1 MINKY
6 IISKNIQSLVY
17 LMMVNFGVLP
27 ISLITNIFLTRLLG
41 VQDFGNF
48 IYLTSLLGLFTTV
61 FTFGFFQAG
70 GRAILL
76 SSSEKRKSGYY
87 GAELVITLAIY
98 FLLSMS
104 LILYLHFDANFKSK
118 NLDGY
123 LSVFVLSGWVLLLR
137 RYYDVLFQAD
147 KKIPMLAF
155 SRIMQPISFLL
166 SIVFFYYVL
175 NKEITLIIVLLL
187 FPATHLITALF
198 VFLKVKPSFRSF
210 RRRAEEIWLYN
221 RKFGFQIYIGSIIP
235 LSLVS
240 VSGIFI
246 SYVSEDNSGV
256 GFYGLALSLVS
267 IISIV
272 PNTIATVFYKDF
284 SKMRKIPIK
293 IIIYTITPTLVSFLG
308 MLILI
313 RPFILNIY
321 SDNYAPVIELVY
333 IMALGVV
340 AHGMGD
346 FYNRYLSANGFGASV
361 KNAAILTGFSSFI
374 LNIIFI
380 PIYKEIGAAISTALT
395 GFFYFSLIFFYYI
408 KVVRDK
414 NENRKD

>member
-155 SRIMQPISFLL
+155 SRIIQPISFLL

-340 AHGMGD
+340 GHGMGD
-346 FYNRYLSANGFGASV
+346 FYNRYLSANGFGTSV

-408 KVVRDK
+408 KIVRNK
-414 NENRKD
+414 NENRKN

>member
-6 IISKNIQSLVY
+6 IKSKNIQNLVY

-27 ISLITNIFLTRLLG
+27 ISLITNIFLTKLLG

-61 FTFGFFQAG
+61 FTFGFYQAG

-98 FLLSMS
+98 FLLSIS
-104 LILYLHFDANFKSK
+104 LICYLYFDVNFKSK

-123 LSVFVLSGWVLLLR
+123 LFIFILSGWVLLLR

-155 SRIMQPISFLL
+155 SKIIQPISFLSL
-166 SIVFFYYVL
+166 IVFFYYVL
-175 NKEITLIIVLLL
+175 NKNITLSIVLLL
-187 FPATHLITALF
+187 FPATHLITAFF
-198 VFLKVKPSFRSF
+198 VFLKIKPSFKFF
-210 RRRAEEIWLYN
+210 RKRVEEIWLYN

-240 VSGIFI
+240 FSGVFI

-284 SKMRKIPIK
+284 SKMRKVPIK
-293 IIIYTITPTLVSFLG
+293 IIIYTIFPTLVSFLG

-313 RPFILNIY
+313 SPFIINIY
-321 SDNYAPVIELVY
+321 SDNYAPVIDLVY
-333 IMALGVV
+333 IMGLGIV

-361 KNAAILTGFSSFI
+361 KNAAILTGFFSFI
-374 LNIIFI
+374 INIIFI
-380 PIYKEIGAAISTALT
+380 PIYKETGAAVSTALT
-395 GFFYFSLIFFYYI
+395 GFFYFSLTFFYYI
-408 KVVRDK
+408 KVVRV
-414 NENRKD
+414 

>member
-1 MINKY
+1 
-6 IISKNIQSLVY
+6 
-17 LMMVNFGVLP
+17 
-27 ISLITNIFLTRLLG
+27 
-41 VQDFGNF
+41 
-48 IYLTSLLGLFTTV
+48 
-61 FTFGFFQAG
+61 
-70 GRAILL
+70 
-76 SSSEKRKSGYY
+76 
-87 GAELVITLAIY
+87 
-98 FLLSMS
+98 MS

-408 KVVRDK
+408 KVVRNK